1 MNAQPNVIALQ
12 PTDVLAR
19 LVEDL
24 RRAKANE
31 QAAKLARLEA
41 EEALL
46 AHPAVARELKDEG
59 TITVGD
65 AVKVTTKLS
74 RSWDQA
80 QLVAISKQIDSAWF
94 PFKTEYKEDRKASR
108 VVEER
113 FPALWDELRQAL
125 TLKPAKPSVSLVGGE
140 AE

>member
-24 RRAKANE
+24 RRAKVNE

-65 AVKVTTKLS
+65 VVKVTTKLS

-80 QLVAISKQIDSAWF
+80 QLAAIQSRVDPAYW
-94 PFKTEYKEDRKASR
+94 PFKVEYKEDRKASR
-108 VVEER
+108 VFEER
-113 FPALWDELRQAL
+113 FADLWAELRQAL
-125 TLKPAKPSVSLVGGE
+125 TLKPAKPSVALVGE
-140 AE
+140 E